1 MRSGTV
7 SSHDDMK
14 FLNPLL
20 TALLLACADT
30 AIVPLRAADT
40 APLYESNFEK
50 IAPGGVP
57 DDFLILDGAF
67 AVQQDATNKF
77 LELPGA
83 PLDTFGVLFGPTV
96 KTNVAVSARI
106 FGTSHGRRHPAF
118 GVGLGGQS
126 GYRLQVSPGK
136 GTLDLYRA
144 DLVVAGVPYDWKSGH
159 WTVLRLQ
166 VIGAGEAWKVQ
177 GTAWIQSAPEPV
189 KPLISFDEKEEPR
202 AGRASIWG
210 SPFSTTPIRYDHL
223 LVTRVESKP

>member
-1 MRSGTV
+1 
-7 SSHDDMK
+7 MK
-14 FLNPLL
+14 HPKPLF
-20 TALLLACADT
+20 TIWLLACVAM
-30 AIVPLRAADT
+30 ASMPVCAADT

-57 DDFLILDGAF
+57 DDFLILDGGF
-67 AVQQDATNKF
+67 AVQEEAGQKF

-96 KTNVAVSARI
+96 KTNVAVSACI
-106 FGTSHGRRHPAF
+106 FGTSHGRRYPAF

-144 DLVVAGVPYDWKSGH
+144 DVVVAGAPYEWKSGQ
-159 WTVLRLQ
+159 WTVVRLQ
-166 VIGAGEAWKVQ
+166 LVGVGGGWTVEGKAWVQ
-177 GTAWIQSAPEPV
+177 GTPEPD
-189 KPLISFDEKEEPR
+189 KPLISLDEKEEPR

-210 SPFSTTPIRYDHL
+210 SPFSTTPIRYDDL
-223 LVTRVESKP
+223 LVTRLEAK